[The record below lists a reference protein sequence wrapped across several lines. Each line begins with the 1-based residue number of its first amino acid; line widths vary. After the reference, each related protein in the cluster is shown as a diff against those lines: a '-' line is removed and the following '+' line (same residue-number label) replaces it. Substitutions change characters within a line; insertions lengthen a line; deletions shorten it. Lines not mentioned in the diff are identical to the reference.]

1 MAKNKIAKGIGSQ
14 SVKIDRGFPVQVAT
28 ALGVGGGIAA
38 YPLSR
43 YGSAEII
50 EAAIVG
56 ALLSTAN
63 VLLGYLA
70 IEFSF
75 EKSYTTFLKAV
86 LGGMGIRMLGML
98 GMLVMLIKVFG
109 FHATALVISL
119 LGFYVIFLILEI
131 LFIQKKVILKNQG

>member
-1 MAKNKIAKGIGSQ
+1 LATNRTAKGIGSR
-14 SVKIDRGFPVQVAT
+14 SMKIDRGFPVQVAT
-28 ALGVGGGIAA
+28 ALGVSGGIAA
-38 YPLSR
+38 YPLFR

-56 ALLSTAN
+56 ALLSTVN

-98 GMLVMLIKVFG
+98 CMLIMLIKVFG
-109 FHATALVISL
+109 FHAAALVTSL
-119 LGFYVIFLILEI
+119 LGFYIIFLILEI
-131 LFIQKKVILKNQG
+131 LFIQKKVVVKNRG